1 MTRSTPDAVS
11 SVAVKA
17 VLLDMDGTLVDSDA
31 AVERAWHRWAAE
43 HAVAVEVL
51 APILH
56 GNPAATTIRVV
67 RPDLDDAAVAVAAQ
81 RNLELQYDDLSD
93 VTATPGAARLLRV
106 LDELGLPWA
115 VVTSADR
122 TLATARLRAAGL
134 PAPAG
139 RLVTVE
145 DTPRGKPDPA
155 PYLAGAALLAA
166 DPKDCLVVED
176 SQPGIDAGR
185 AAGMRVA
192 ALRGL
197 SGDLP
202 IRDLD
207 DLASQLTG

>member
-1 MTRSTPDAVS
+1 MIP
-11 SVAVKA
+11 VKA

-31 AVERAWHRWAAE
+31 AVERAWHHWALE
-43 HAVAVEVL
+43 HAVPIPVL

-56 GNPAATTIRVV
+56 GNPAATTIRAV

-81 RNLELQYDDLSD
+81 RNLDLQYDDLSD
-93 VTATPGAARLLRV
+93 VVATPGAARLLRT
-106 LDELGLPWA
+106 LDELALPWA

-122 TLATARLRAAGL
+122 RLATVRLHAAGL
-134 PAPAG
+134 AAT
-139 RLVTVE
+139 RLVTIE

-155 PYLAGAALLAA
+155 PYLAGASLLGV

-176 SQPGIDAGR
+176 SQPGIDAGH

-197 SGDLP
+197 SADLE
-202 IRDLD
+202 IRDLA
-207 DLASQLTG
+207 DLADRFTH

>member
-1 MTRSTPDAVS
+1 MI
-11 SVAVKA
+11 AVKA

-31 AVERAWHRWAAE
+31 AVERAWHRWATE
-43 HAVAVEVL
+43 HGVAVEVL

-56 GNPAATTIRVV
+56 GSPAARTIRTV

-81 RNLELQYDDLSD
+81 RNLELQYDDLTD
-93 VTATPGAARLLRV
+93 IAALPGAARLLRT

-122 TLATARLRAAGL
+122 RLATVRLHAAGL
-134 PAPAG
+134 TA
-139 RLVTVE
+139 RHLVTVE
-145 DTPRGKPDPA
+145 DTLRGKPDPA
-155 PYLAGAALLAA
+155 PYLAGAALLGV

-176 SQPGIDAGR
+176 SQPGVDAAR

-192 ALRGL
+192 ALRRL
-197 SGDLP
+197 TGDVP

-207 DLASQLTG
+207 DLADQFVH

>member
-1 MTRSTPDAVS
+1 MIP
-11 SVAVKA
+11 VKA

-43 HAVAVEVL
+43 HDVSVAASL
-51 APILH
+51 FH
-56 GNPAATTIRVV
+56 GNPAATTIRIV
-67 RPDLDDAAVAVAAQ
+67 RPDLADAAVAVAAQ

-93 VTATPGAARLLRV
+93 VVATPGAARLLRT
-106 LDELGLPWA
+106 LDDLGLPWA

-122 TLATARLRAAGL
+122 RLATVRLIAAGL
-134 PAPAG
+134 PT
-139 RLVTVE
+139 RHLVTVE

-155 PYLAGAALLAA
+155 PYLAGAALLGV

-176 SQPGIDAGR
+176 SQPGIDAGH

-202 IRDLD
+202 IRDLN
-207 DLASQLTG
+207 DLADQLAH

>member
-1 MTRSTPDAVS
+1 
-11 SVAVKA
+11 
-17 VLLDMDGTLVDSDA
+17 MDGTLVDSDA

-43 HAVAVEVL
+43 HGVAVEVL

-56 GNPAATTIRVV
+56 GSPAATTIRTV

-81 RNLELQYDDLSD
+81 RNLELQYDDLTD
-93 VTATPGAARLLRV
+93 IAALPGAARLLRT

-122 TLATARLRAAGL
+122 RLATVRLHAAGL
-134 PAPAG
+134 PA
-139 RLVTVE
+139 RHLVTVE
-145 DTPRGKPDPA
+145 DTLRGKPDPA
-155 PYLAGAALLAA
+155 PYLAGAALLGA

-176 SQPGIDAGR
+176 SQPGVDAAQ

-197 SGDLP
+197 AADVP

-207 DLASQLTG
+207 DLADQFAG

>member
-1 MTRSTPDAVS
+1 MIP
-11 SVAVKA
+11 VKA

-56 GNPAATTIRVV
+56 GSPAATTIRAV
-67 RPDLDDAAVAVAAQ
+67 RPDLDDTAVAVAAQ

-93 VTATPGAARLLRV
+93 VVATPGAARLLHT
-106 LDELGLPWA
+106 LDDLGLPWA

-122 TLATARLRAAGL
+122 RLATVRLHAAGL
-134 PAPAG
+134 SA
-139 RLVTVE
+139 RHLVTIE

-155 PYLAGAALLAA
+155 PYLAGATLLGV

-176 SQPGIDAGR
+176 SQPGIDAGH

-197 SGDLP
+197 PADVPIHDLN
-202 IRDLD
+202 
-207 DLASQLTG
+207 DLATQLTA

>member
-1 MTRSTPDAVS
+1 ML
-11 SVAVKA
+11 AVKA

-43 HAVAVEVL
+43 HDVAVEVL
-51 APILH
+51 APVLH
-56 GNPAATTIRVV
+56 GSPAARTIRTVL
-67 RPDLDDAAVAVAAQ
+67 PDLDDAGVAAAAQ
-81 RNLELQYDDLSD
+81 RNLDLQYDDLTD
-93 VTATPGAARLLRV
+93 VTALPGAARLLRT

-122 TLATARLRAAGL
+122 RLATVRLHAAGL
-134 PAPAG
+134 TA
-139 RLVTVE
+139 RNLVTVE

-155 PYLAGAALLAA
+155 PYLTGAALLGV

-176 SQPGIDAGR
+176 AQPGIDAGR

-197 SGDLP
+197 TGDVP

-207 DLASQLTG
+207 DLADQFLR

>member
-1 MTRSTPDAVS
+1 MI
-11 SVAVKA
+11 AVKA

-43 HAVAVEVL
+43 HGVAVEVL

-56 GNPAATTIRVV
+56 GSPAATTIRAV

-81 RNLELQYDDLSD
+81 RNLELQYDDLTD
-93 VTATPGAARLLRV
+93 IAALPGAARLLRT

-122 TLATARLRAAGL
+122 RLATVRLHAAGL
-134 PAPAG
+134 PA
-139 RLVTVE
+139 RHLVTVE
-145 DTPRGKPDPA
+145 DTLRGKPDPA
-155 PYLAGAALLAA
+155 PYLAGAALLGV

-176 SQPGIDAGR
+176 AQPGVDAVR

-197 SGDLP
+197 TGDVP

-207 DLASQLTG
+207 DLADQFAG

>member
-1 MTRSTPDAVS
+1 MIP
-11 SVAVKA
+11 VKA

-43 HAVAVEVL
+43 HTVAVEVL

-93 VTATPGAARLLRV
+93 VVATPGAARLLRT
-106 LDELGLPWA
+106 LDDLGLPWA

-122 TLATARLRAAGL
+122 RLATVRLHAAGL
-134 PAPAG
+134 PA
-139 RLVTVE
+139 RHLVTVE

-155 PYLAGAALLAA
+155 PYLAGAALLGV

-197 SGDLP
+197 TGDVP
-202 IRDLD
+202 VRDLD
-207 DLASQLTG
+207 DLADQFVR

>member
-1 MTRSTPDAVS
+1 MIP
-11 SVAVKA
+11 VKA

-31 AVERAWHRWAAE
+31 AVERAWHRWATE
-43 HAVAVEVL
+43 HDVPVSVL

-67 RPDLDDAAVAVAAQ
+67 RPDLPDAAVAVAAQ

-93 VTATPGAARLLRV
+93 VVATPGAARLLRT

-122 TLATARLRAAGL
+122 RLATVRLAAAGL
-134 PAPAG
+134 PA
-139 RLVTVE
+139 RHLVTVE

-155 PYLAGAALLAA
+155 PYLAGAALLGV

-176 SQPGIDAGR
+176 AQPGIDAGH

-197 SGDLP
+197 SGDVP
-202 IRDLD
+202 IRDLN
-207 DLASQLTG
+207 DLADQLIP

>member
-1 MTRSTPDAVS
+1 MI
-11 SVAVKA
+11 AVKA

-43 HAVAVEVL
+43 HGVAVEVL

-56 GNPAATTIRVV
+56 GSPAATTIRAV

-81 RNLELQYDDLSD
+81 RNLELQYDDLTD
-93 VTATPGAARLLRV
+93 IAALPGAARLLRT

-122 TLATARLRAAGL
+122 RLATVRLHAAGL
-134 PAPAG
+134 PA
-139 RLVTVE
+139 RHLVTVE
-145 DTPRGKPDPA
+145 DTLRGKPDPA
-155 PYLAGAALLAA
+155 PYLAGAALLGV

-176 SQPGIDAGR
+176 AQPGVDAAR

-197 SGDLP
+197 TGDVP

-207 DLASQLTG
+207 DLADQFAG